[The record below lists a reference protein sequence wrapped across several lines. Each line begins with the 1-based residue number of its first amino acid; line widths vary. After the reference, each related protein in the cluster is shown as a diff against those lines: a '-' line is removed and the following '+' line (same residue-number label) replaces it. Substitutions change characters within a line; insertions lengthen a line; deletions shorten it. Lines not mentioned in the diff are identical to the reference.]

1 MSELPTRESFGEL
14 FRGVGQLSHCLVR
27 LVGLVD
33 ACLFDGADLPSMT
46 LLVSKDPT
54 DRCTPNSWGMP
65 SRSVGVNAEG
75 TQFDKQR
82 KATEMLTDGYV
93 SFVILDYWRGTPK

>member
-1 MSELPTRESFGEL
+1 MS
-14 FRGVGQLSHCLVR
+14 LSLLH
-27 LVGLVD
+27 
-33 ACLFDGADLPSMT
+33 

-54 DRCTPNSWGMP
+54 VRCTPNSWGMP

-82 KATEMLTDGYV
+82 KAMEMLANGDFFLCYLGLV
-93 SFVILDYWRGTPK
+93 EG